1 MYNGR
6 HSSLLRGT
14 KRSTWSLYQTLHDRN
29 RAWRFECDVSWVS
42 DKGCWGCLYFCIFCW
57 SEYILNTFFYSLKV
71 NAILICQCVFFQE
84 RNRFYL
90 RVRLKELLFKLEDQ
104 RFLVGMLFLNLLGLD
119 WRRHFSYNIFG
130 SFVIDISIDLSTRY
144 AEMPEDQKNNLSHR
158 YKALEKLRAY
168 LRSLP

>member
-1 MYNGR
+1 MYNRR

-14 KRSTWSLYQTLHDRN
+14 KRSTWSLHQTIHDRN
-29 RAWRFECDVSWVS
+29 RAWRIECDVSWVS
-42 DKGCWGCLYFCIFCW
+42 DKGSWGCLYFCLFCW
-57 SEYILNTFFYSLKV
+57 SGYILFKYLFFLLYFKV
-71 NAILICQCVFFQE
+71 NAILICFFFQE

-90 RVRLKELLFKLEDQ
+90 RVRLKELLYQLEDR

-119 WRRHFSYNIFG
+119 WRRHFTKYLRKLLTFR
-130 SFVIDISIDLSTRY
+130 SIRSRY